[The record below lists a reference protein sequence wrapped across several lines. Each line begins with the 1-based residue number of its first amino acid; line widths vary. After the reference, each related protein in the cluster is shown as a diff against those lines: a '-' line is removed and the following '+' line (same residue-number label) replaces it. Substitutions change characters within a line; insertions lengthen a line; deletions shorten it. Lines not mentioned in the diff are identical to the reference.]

1 MSTRIVGDI
10 VDTAANSTQS
20 GERQFLAGPP
30 RFIKGSLQWLRRVG
44 AAARRIFP
52 GNVVSSAV
60 SFRENQVF
68 WGLRNLPVREAVKH
82 FLICGTTGS
91 GKTTA
96 IQLFLQSIAPR
107 IRPGRTPPEQLIIYD
122 AKCDVLPLLAALG
135 LRPEDEHVWILNPAD
150 ARGAKWKL
158 SEAVQEPIMAR
169 HLASLLVPEE
179 KNSTSPY
186 WADAGRELVYAAI
199 LGLNAAV
206 GTRWELRDLLCAL
219 DSAKHLAAVAAHH
232 PRAKVL
238 AARVLDD
245 GNHAPGVLST
255 LGSKLGQ
262 FEQVAALWHTNKSGR
277 SFSISDFLSRPG
289 VLVLG
294 YDPVLKESIWP
305 INALMIRALTQEI
318 LRRPNTRE
326 PRHWFVLDEFPSME
340 RVDRIH
346 ELLNRGRSKGASM
359 LLGIAN
365 VSGLMETYGEHRTN
379 DILSLCTYKSFLR
392 AGDATTA
399 EWASKHFGQVRRI
412 ESSHGETV
420 GSSGSSTSVQYQL
433 QDRSAFLPASFLDLP
448 LPESG
453 GRYSMVSDVAC
464 LGTSFLDECPA
475 DDVFGLCLSPDESVA
490 AVEPRTGIGEQT
502 LLPWSKDEEDLYCGP
517 KETAKRPK
525 LAKRR
530 QSELDLFTNSSS
542 AA

>member
-1 MSTRIVGDI
+1 MRTRIVGKI
-10 VDTAANSTQS
+10 VDTAANSTQC
-20 GERQFLAGPP
+20 GERQFVTGAL
-30 RFIKGSLQWLRRVG
+30 RRIKGSMQWLRQVG
-44 AAARRIFP
+44 AAARRFFP
-52 GNVVSSAV
+52 TQELSSAL
-60 SFRENQVF
+60 SFQENQVF
-68 WGLRNLPVREAVKH
+68 WALRNLPVSEAVKH

-107 IRPGRTPPEQLIIYD
+107 FRPERTPPEQLIIYD

-150 ARGAKWKL
+150 TRGAKWKL
-158 SEAVQEPIMAR
+158 SEAVQEPVMAR

-179 KNSTSPY
+179 KNSNSPY
-186 WADAGRELVYAAI
+186 WSDAGRELVYAAI

-206 GTRWELRDLLCAL
+206 GSRWEFRDLLCAL

-245 GNHAPGVLST
+245 ENHSPGVLST

-262 FEQVAALWHTNKSGR
+262 FEQVAALWHTSKSGR
-277 SFSISDFLSRPG
+277 SFSIPEFLSRPG

-305 INALMIRALTQEI
+305 INALMIRALTQES

-346 ELLNRGRSKGASM
+346 ELLNRGRSKGASR

-365 VSGLMETYGEHRTN
+365 VSGLMETYGEHRTT
-379 DILSLCTYKSFLR
+379 DLLSLCTYKSFLR

-412 ESSHGETV
+412 EASHSETEGRN
-420 GSSGSSTSVQYQL
+420 GSSSSVQYQL
-433 QDRSAFLPASFLDLP
+433 QDRSAFLPALFLDLP

-464 LGTSFLDECPA
+464 LGTTFFDECRA
-475 DDVFGLCLSPDESVA
+475 DDVFHLCLTADKNVD
-490 AVEPRTGIGEQT
+490 AVERRTSI
-502 LLPWSKDEEDLYCGP
+502 
-517 KETAKRPK
+517 
-525 LAKRR
+525 
-530 QSELDLFTNSSS
+530 
-542 AA
+542 